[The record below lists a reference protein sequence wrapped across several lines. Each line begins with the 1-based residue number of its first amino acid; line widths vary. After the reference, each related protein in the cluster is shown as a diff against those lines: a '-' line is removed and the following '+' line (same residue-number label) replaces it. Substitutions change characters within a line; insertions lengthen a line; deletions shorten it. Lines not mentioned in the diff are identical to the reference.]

1 MLPVTPY
8 IDNDPVPHESINDLP
23 VHRATEI
30 QIFHP
35 VSESRHFTRRD
46 AGKVFDRELMPA
58 EDRVPHTE
66 LVQLEK
72 WRKEGK
78 QGDERVQLQRE
89 KDAKDLQS
97 KEVLEMKKREREAR
111 TIRKVETERS
121 EFRFQDIRVESAGST
136 GRSKMGI
143 GARYGM
149 PHEDRKK
156 GQIKIPRRVE

>member
-8 IDNDPVPHESINDLP
+8 IANDPVPHESINDLP

-66 LVQLEK
+66 LVQLEI
-72 WRKEGK
+72 WRREGK

-156 GQIKIPRRVE
+156 GQIKIPRRVA

>member
-8 IDNDPVPHESINDLP
+8 IANDPVPHESINDLP

-66 LVQLEK
+66 LVQLEI
-72 WRKEGK
+72 WRREGK

-156 GQIKIPRRVE
+156 GQIKIPRRVL

>member
-8 IDNDPVPHESINDLP
+8 IANDPVPHESINDLP

-66 LVQLEK
+66 LVQLEI
-72 WRKEGK
+72 WRREGK

-136 GRSKMGI
+136 GRSRMGI

-156 GQIKIPRRVE
+156 GQIKIPRRVL